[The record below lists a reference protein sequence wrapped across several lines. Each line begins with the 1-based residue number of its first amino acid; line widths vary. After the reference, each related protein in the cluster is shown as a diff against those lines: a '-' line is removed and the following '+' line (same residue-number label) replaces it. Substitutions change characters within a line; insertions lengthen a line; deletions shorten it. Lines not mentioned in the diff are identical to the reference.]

1 LFATANSCE
10 KIIEPLLSRFTIL
23 ESPEYSFEEFCQIA
37 VTRLLNENVAERM
50 TTLIAEKV
58 WNELD
63 SKDIRDVI
71 KVARLASSIEEVYF
85 VVNVL

>member
-1 LFATANSCE
+1 
-10 KIIEPLLSRFTIL
+10 L

-37 VTRLLNENVAERM
+37 VTSLINENVEERM

-58 WNELD
+58 WNEFD

-71 KVARLASSIEEVYF
+71 KVSKLASSIE
-85 VVNVL
+85 